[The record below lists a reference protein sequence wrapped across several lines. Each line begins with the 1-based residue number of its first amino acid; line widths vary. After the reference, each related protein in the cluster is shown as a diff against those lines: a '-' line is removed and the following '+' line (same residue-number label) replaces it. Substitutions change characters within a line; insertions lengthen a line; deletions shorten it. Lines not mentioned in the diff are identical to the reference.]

1 MKQNIYLLAA
11 AVVLGLWLSVTF
23 IHPDPAG
30 YTITQSILQL
40 SGSRGIFSLE
50 VTLTVLLQ
58 FAQRL
63 VPCLVFQAFVGIR
76 CTRTI
81 IFTGRYVLLSH
92 PHRPHP

>member
-11 AVVLGLWLSVTF
+11 AVLGLWLSVTF

-30 YTITQSILQL
+30 YTITRSILQL

-63 VPCLVFQAFVGIR
+63 NCNGK
-76 CTRTI
+76 
-81 IFTGRYVLLSH
+81 TGQGTAGKNLYA
-92 PHRPHP
+92 PGKKQGGK